1 LPALDCTSALAG
13 FGASGVELGEP
24 FAMPENHVNFVYK
37 LDGDVQEVD
46 VFRLAPTLLALGEL
60 IQESN
65 QEVNPTGRQ
74 IGVNV
79 KPFREGSFI
88 VDLTIFPQTNLQQVL
103 DLLGSQSAGQVKLLL
118 EWIGLIT
125 GSGGIV
131 GVVQL
136 IKWLKGRPKAVDE
149 IKPGEFRYTA
159 GDDRSITVD
168 VHVHQLFSS
177 SRITNNI
184 YKVYGAPMEDQSSVT
199 DIRTYVEGESGT
211 EVVFE
216 RSEVP
221 IVREFMDPS
230 ATLTSSGEIVKEHVQ
245 EGVFL
250 NPKRGSFEN
259 DPRDWSFYSGR
270 GRNDVITAT
279 IKDKAFLQDYE
290 DGKYRLLSSELLTVT
305 LLERQTV
312 EGTIVKKPVYE
323 ILRVTNYIKGP
334 EQKMLPGV

>member
-1 LPALDCTSALAG
+1 LAG

-259 DPRDWSFYSGR
+259 DPRDWSFYRGR

>member
-1 LPALDCTSALAG
+1 
-13 FGASGVELGEP
+13 
-24 FAMPENHVNFVYK
+24 MPESHVNFVYK

-46 VFRLAPTLLALGEL
+46 VFKLAPTLLALGEL

-65 QEVNPTGRQ
+65 REINPSGRQ

-103 DLLGSQSAGQVKLLL
+103 DLLGTQSAEQVKNLL

-136 IKWLKGRPKAVDE
+136 IKWLKGRPKAIDE
-149 IKPGEFRYTA
+149 VKPGEFRYTA
-159 GDDRSITVD
+159 GDDKSITVKGP
-168 VHVHQLFSS
+168 VHQLFSNPK
-177 SRITNNI
+177 ITNNI
-184 YKVYGAPMEDQSSVT
+184 YSVYAAPMEGQSSVT
-199 DIRTYVEGESGT
+199 DVRTYVEGKTDT
-211 EVVFE
+211 EVLFA
-216 RSEVP
+216 RSEIP
-221 IVREFMDPS
+221 AIREFRDPS
-230 ATLTSSGEIVKEHVQ
+230 AGAEAKNEIVKEHIQ

-259 DPRDWSFYSGR
+259 DPRDWSFYR
-270 GRNDVITAT
+270 GRDEIITAT
-279 IKDKAFLQDYE
+279 IKDKVFLQDYE
-290 DGKYRLLSSELLTVT
+290 DGKYRLHSSDLLTVD

-312 EGTIVKKPVYE
+312 VGTIVKKPACE

-334 EQKMLPGV
+334 EQKVLPGV

>member
-1 LPALDCTSALAG
+1 
-13 FGASGVELGEP
+13 
-24 FAMPENHVNFVYK
+24 MPENHVNFVYK

-46 VFRLAPTLLALGEL
+46 VFKLAPTLLALGEL

-65 QEVNPTGRQ
+65 REVNPSGRQ

-103 DLLGSQSAGQVKLLL
+103 DLLGGQSAEQVKNLL

-136 IKWLKGRPKAVDE
+136 IKWLKGKPKAVDE
-149 IKPGEFRYTA
+149 VKPGEFRYTA
-159 GDDRSITVD
+159 GDDKSITVNAP
-168 VHVHQLFSS
+168 VHQLFSNPK
-177 SRITNNI
+177 ITNHI
-184 YKVYGAPMEDQSSVT
+184 YNVYAAPMEDQSSVI
-199 DIRTYVEGESGT
+199 DVRTYVEGKAET
-211 EVVFE
+211 EVLFQ

-221 IVREFMDPS
+221 AIREFRDPS
-230 ATLTSSGEIVKEHVQ
+230 VKTETKNEIVKEHIQ

-259 DPRDWSFYSGR
+259 DPRDWSFYR
-270 GRNDVITAT
+270 GKDEIITAT
-279 IKDKAFLQDYE
+279 IKDKVFLQDYA
-290 DGKYRLLSSELLTVT
+290 DGKYRLHSSDLLTVD

-312 EGTIVKKPVYE
+312 VGTIVKKPVYE

-334 EQKMLPGV
+334 EQKALPGV

>member
-1 LPALDCTSALAG
+1 
-13 FGASGVELGEP
+13 
-24 FAMPENHVNFVYK
+24 MPENHVNFVYK

-46 VFRLAPTLLALGEL
+46 VFKLAPTLLALGEL

-65 QEVNPTGRQ
+65 QEVNPAGRQ

-136 IKWLKGRPKAVDE
+136 IKWLKGKPKAVDE

-259 DPRDWSFYSGR
+259 DPRDWSFYRGR

-290 DGKYRLLSSELLTVT
+290 DGKYRLLSSDLLTVT

>member
-1 LPALDCTSALAG
+1 
-13 FGASGVELGEP
+13 
-24 FAMPENHVNFVYK
+24 MPENHVNFVYK

-211 EVVFE
+211 EGVFE

-230 ATLTSSGEIVKEHVQ
+230 ATLTS
-245 EGVFL
+245 
-250 NPKRGSFEN
+250 R
-259 DPRDWSFYSGR
+259 
-270 GRNDVITAT
+270 
-279 IKDKAFLQDYE
+279 AFL
-290 DGKYRLLSSELLTVT
+290 
-305 LLERQTV
+305 
-312 EGTIVKKPVYE
+312 I
-323 ILRVTNYIKGP
+323 
-334 EQKMLPGV
+334 

>member
-1 LPALDCTSALAG
+1 MHLGLAG
-13 FGASGVELGEP
+13 PEDSGVELGER

-46 VFRLAPTLLALGEL
+46 VFKLAPTLLALGEL

-65 QEVNPTGRQ
+65 QEVNPAGRQ

-103 DLLGSQSAGQVKLLL
+103 DLLGSQSVEQVKRLL

-159 GDDRSITVD
+159 GDDRSISVD
-168 VHVHQLFSS
+168 LHVHQLFSS

-184 YKVYGAPMEDQSSVT
+184 YKVYGAPMEDQSPVT
-199 DIRTYVEGESGT
+199 DIRTYVEGESET

-221 IVREFMDPS
+221 VIREFMDPS
-230 ATLTSSGEIVKEHVQ
+230 ARLTSSNEIVKEHIQ

-250 NPKRGSFEN
+250 NPKRGSFAN
-259 DPRDWSFYSGR
+259 DPRDWSFYRGR

-279 IKDKAFLQDYE
+279 IKDKAFLQDYA
-290 DGKYRLLSSELLTVT
+290 DGKYRLLSSDLLTVT

-334 EQKMLPGV
+334 EQKTLPGV

>member
-1 LPALDCTSALAG
+1 LAG
-13 FGASGVELGEP
+13 LGASGVELVEL
-24 FAMPENHVNFVYK
+24 FAMPENHINFVYK

-46 VFRLAPTLLALGEL
+46 VFKLAPTLLALGEL

-65 QEVNPTGRQ
+65 QEVNPSGRQ

-103 DLLGSQSAGQVKLLL
+103 DLLGSQSVGQVKLLL

-136 IKWLKGRPKAVDE
+136 IKWLKGKPKAVDE

-159 GDDRSITVD
+159 EDNRSITVD
-168 VHVHQLFSS
+168 LHVHQLFSS
-177 SRITNNI
+177 SRITNHI

-199 DIRTYVEGESGT
+199 DIRTYVEGESET
-211 EVVFE
+211 EVVFD

-221 IVREFMDPS
+221 IVREFIDPS
-230 ATLTSSGEIVKEHVQ
+230 ATVTSGGDIVKEHVQ

-259 DPRDWSFYSGR
+259 DPRDWSFYRGR
-270 GRNDVITAT
+270 GRNDIITAT
-279 IKDKAFLQDYE
+279 IKDKAFLQDYA
-290 DGKYRLLSSELLTVT
+290 DGKYRLHSSDLLTVT

-334 EQKMLPGV
+334 EQKTLPGV

>member
-1 LPALDCTSALAG
+1 
-13 FGASGVELGEP
+13 
-24 FAMPENHVNFVYK
+24 MPDNHINFVYK

-46 VFRLAPTLLALGEL
+46 VFKLAPTLLALGEL

-65 QEVNPTGRQ
+65 REINPTGRQ

-79 KPFREGSFI
+79 KPFHDGSFI
-88 VDLTIFPQTNLQQVL
+88 VDLTIFPQTNLQQVF
-103 DLLGSQSAGQVKLLL
+103 DLLGSQSAIQVKQLL

-125 GSGGIV
+125 GGGGIV

-136 IKWLKGRPKAVDE
+136 IKWLKGKPKTVDE

-159 GDDRSITVD
+159 GDDKSITVNTP
-168 VHVHQLFSS
+168 VHQLFSN
-177 SRITNNI
+177 SRITNHI
-184 YKVYGAPMEDQSSVT
+184 YNVYGAPMEDQSSVT
-199 DIRTYVEGESGT
+199 DVKTYVEGKSDT
-211 EVVFE
+211 EVVFD

-221 IVREFMDPS
+221 VIREFMDTS
-230 ATLTSSGEIVKEHVQ
+230 VRLTSDNEIVKEHIQ

-259 DPRDWSFYSGR
+259 DPRDWSFYR
-270 GRNDVITAT
+270 GRKDVITAT
-279 IKDKAFLQDYE
+279 IKDKGFLQDYA
-290 DGKYRLLSSELLTVT
+290 DGKYRLLSSDLLTVT

-334 EQKMLPGV
+334 EQKTLPGV

>member
-1 LPALDCTSALAG
+1 
-13 FGASGVELGEP
+13 
-24 FAMPENHVNFVYK
+24 MPENHVNFVYK

-46 VFRLAPTLLALGEL
+46 VFKLAPTLLALGEL

-65 QEVNPTGRQ
+65 LEVNPGGRQ

-103 DLLGSQSAGQVKLLL
+103 DLLGSQSAEQVKRLL

-136 IKWLKGRPKAVDE
+136 IKWLKGRPKAVE
-149 IKPGEFRYTA
+149 ELKPGEFRYTA
-159 GDDRSITVD
+159 GDDKSITVGGP
-168 VHVHQLFSS
+168 VHQLFSN
-177 SRITNNI
+177 SRITNHI
-184 YKVYGAPMEDQSSVT
+184 YNVYGAPLEDQPSVT
-199 DIRTYVEGESGT
+199 DIKTYVEGKAET
-211 EVVFE
+211 EVVFD

-221 IVREFMDPS
+221 AVREFMDPS
-230 ATLTSSGEIVKEHVQ
+230 AKLTSGNEIVKEHIQ

-259 DPRDWSFYSGR
+259 DPRDWSFYRGR

-279 IKDKAFLQDYE
+279 IKDKAFLQDYA
-290 DGKYRLLSSELLTVT
+290 DGKYRLLSSDLLTVT

-334 EQKMLPGV
+334 EQNNLPGVD